1 MRASPRKAVSAAS
14 APAPIPAP
22 VAVAPTPVAPT
33 PVSTP
38 VSTHVVQETSGTGDP
53 YEAYKQGKQSSDEE
67 EERSKAILRE
77 ARRKNRE
84 DAIQVGLETDELG
97 LDVGAR

>member
-1 MRASPRKAVSAAS
+1 M
-14 APAPIPAP
+14 
-22 VAVAPTPVAPT
+22 APT

-38 VSTHVVQETSGTGDP
+38 VVQETSGTGDP